1 MNIKHNH
8 RLKDGL
14 HFEDLVSGQAYLRVD
29 MPNRT
34 PLVYFAVSS
43 RPGPR
48 AATDLVNMGTGCL
61 VGRVCADARFKHLPD
76 ATLDTGT

>member
-14 HFEDLVSGQAYLRVD
+14 HFDDLVSGQAYLRVD
-29 MPNRT
+29 MPSRT
-34 PLVYFAVSS
+34 PLVYLAVAES
-43 RPGPR
+43 PQPR
-48 AATDLVNMGTGCL
+48 KATNLVNIETGCL
-61 VGRVCADARFKHLPD
+61 VGRVSSSARFKHLPD